1 MVEHGCT
8 LDARVIKRETHY
20 LYAIRRKSR
29 RGILLEMLRVRS
41 SREQHILIYIYK
53 CTQIFFSLNNCK
65 LRKMN
70 VFLFFFFQKYNLHF
84 SSFV

>member
-1 MVEHGCT
+1 MVEHGCA

-41 SREQHILIYIYK
+41 SREQHILIYIYINV
-53 CTQIFFSLNNCK
+53 QIFFSLNNCK
-65 LRKMN
+65 SRKMN
-70 VFLFFFFQKYNLHF
+70 VSLFFFFSKI
-84 SSFV
+84 

>member
-41 SREQHILIYIYK
+41 SREQHILIYIYIYK

-65 LRKMN
+65 SRKMN
-70 VFLFFFFQKYNLHF
+70 VSLFFFFSKI
-84 SSFV
+84 